1 MTRKF
6 TQASNRKLVWENVS
20 FTTFL
25 GTGKYRH
32 TYTAA
37 DGLCVTDNYQ
47 AWQARHPQA
56 AAELQALLQ
65 PPVTA
70 ANGASEAL
78 VQSQVRLACARRGWK
93 IWRNN
98 RGGMT
103 DDTGRFIR
111 FGLGNESAPL
121 DKLLK
126 SSDLIGWT
134 DTGRFVALEI
144 KAPGWHLTPG
154 DKRGQAQLRWLVAVR
169 EAGGIGEFITDEGQI
184 NDL

>member
-1 MTRKF
+1 MTY
-6 TQASNRKLVWENVS
+6 EM
-20 FTTFL
+20 
-25 GTGKYRH
+25 
-32 TYTAA
+32 
-37 DGLCVTDNYQ
+37 
-47 AWQARHPQA
+47 WQARHPKA

-65 PPVTA
+65 PPVTTIS
-70 ANGASEAL
+70 GASEAL

-98 RGGMT
+98 SGVLE
-103 DDTGRFIR
+103 DKNGRPVR
-111 FGLGNESAPL
+111 FGLGNDSAAFNASV
-121 DKLLK
+121 K

-134 DTGRFVALEI
+134 ETGRFVALEI